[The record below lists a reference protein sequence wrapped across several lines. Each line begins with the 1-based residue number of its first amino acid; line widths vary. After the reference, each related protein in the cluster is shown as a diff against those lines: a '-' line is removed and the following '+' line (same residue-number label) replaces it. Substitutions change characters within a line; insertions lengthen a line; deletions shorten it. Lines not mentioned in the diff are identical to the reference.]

1 MRFRAVFWP
10 FIVGLPPFKK
20 HCRRQG
26 AKMDGQM
33 VGRICADALKRGAWV
48 AGLQRFA
55 CISPEDNPLELR
67 KCRFS
72 H

>member
-1 MRFRAVFWP
+1 
-10 FIVGLPPFKK
+10 
-20 HCRRQG
+20 
-26 AKMDGQM
+26 MDGQM

-55 CISPEDNPLELR
+55 CISPEDKPLELR